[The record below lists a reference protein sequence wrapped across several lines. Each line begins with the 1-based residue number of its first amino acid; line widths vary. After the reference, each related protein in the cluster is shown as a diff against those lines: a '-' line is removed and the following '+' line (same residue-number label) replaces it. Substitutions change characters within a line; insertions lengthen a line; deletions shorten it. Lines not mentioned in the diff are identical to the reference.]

1 MICEIIRGEDI
12 KYLPKYSNK
21 AKHRRP
27 YINNFLLEIYYLVCG
42 AYKHKPQKVLNII
55 KSKKGTRFFHYICAR
70 MKMYKKILV
79 SVLLV
84 LTVTLYKGH
93 CLAEYSYYD
102 TNKIENTSNAPG
114 LVSADPISEEDVPL
128 YFSLNTVQLTISGG
142 ESFKSLIN
150 FFPPKLYYS
159 IWLPPDIS

>member
-1 MICEIIRGEDI
+1 
-12 KYLPKYSNK
+12 
-21 AKHRRP
+21 
-27 YINNFLLEIYYLVCG
+27 
-42 AYKHKPQKVLNII
+42 
-55 KSKKGTRFFHYICAR
+55 
-70 MKMYKKILV
+70 MKTYKKILV

-93 CLAEYSYYD
+93 GITDYSCYD
-102 TNKIENTSNAPG
+102 TNKVENTSNDKG
-114 LVSADPISEEDVPL
+114 LLSLVSAETSSEEDVPL
-128 YFSLNTVQLTISGG
+128 YFSLNTVQFTISGG